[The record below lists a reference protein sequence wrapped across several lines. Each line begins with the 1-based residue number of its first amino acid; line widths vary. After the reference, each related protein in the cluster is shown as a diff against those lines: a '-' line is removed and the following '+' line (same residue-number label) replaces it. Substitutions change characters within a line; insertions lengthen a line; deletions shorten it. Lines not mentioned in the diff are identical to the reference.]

1 MATLRTPLTNLL
13 ANEYGFICFFFNIFL
28 ARLDFL
34 YYLCTDMV
42 VRLKPPIL
50 QNKLYVLEQAK
61 NIAD

>member
-34 YYLCTDMV
+34 YYLCTDIV
-42 VRLKPPIL
+42 VG
-50 QNKLYVLEQAK
+50 QNHRRGLINY
-61 NIAD
+61 